1 MVMVVMIKIMTRM
14 MVGVILLATM
24 KTRPVVTAS
33 TSTAALASAF
43 AQRYTSSGSTT
54 RTVGST
60 VRSSTS
66 TSAVAPAASA
76 VSSTSRTLSNRSSFC
91 GTAMRIRTVQRPTT
105 STGRIVRNAS
115 FSSATIVMM
124 PEGPEV
130 RTIVDQLQQGVGKRL
145 IDIQFLSG
153 RYVKHGRPDGFA
165 DFAKTMTPIKQKQQQ
180 QSSSSPETIDTIV
193 EWNAK
198 GKFIYVVLDD
208 GGTKNDSIV
217 DTNPDFQRSIW
228 ITLGMTGQFLSERVH
243 QQDPKYARWYLHLV
257 DLLTTGED
265 GDSNRDNPKDFK
277 IYYHDQRNFGTV
289 RFCVSAKELETK
301 LKSLGLDILDV
312 EGTTVDDFLEI
323 MSSTKQDM
331 NICKFLMNQGKLSGV
346 GNYIL
351 SEALYRSKID
361 PFASLEELDDKTHSR
376 KLFCEIQAVATESY
390 ASKGLTRPKVGTYR
404 SMDGISGSYAFELQC
419 YGRETCIE
427 GNPVIRETNGP
438 NGRAIW
444 YTEDQLFM
452 SRSKRDGGVTWTNHD
467 KNSDDDGDN
476 GETRRPKRVQA
487 DNVDLLDGLTDPGWR
502 DVLTKATASE
512 SFQHLREFLE
522 QEESNGATIFPRK
535 QDIFQAFNLC
545 PLDQTKVVI
554 IGQDP
559 YHGIGQAHGLSFSV
573 QRGVPPPPS
582 LKNIIKETIG
592 DVGVVPPSHGCLE
605 SWAKQGVLLLNTVLT
620 VRSGEANSHKGK
632 GWEDFS
638 DAVVSAI
645 NEDENPRVF
654 LLWGRPAAQK
664 AKSVDTSKHVV
675 ISTSHPSPLGA
686 TKTSSP
692 FLGSKCFSRT
702 NHALAKMGVQPID
715 WQIR

>member
-1 MVMVVMIKIMTRM
+1 M
-14 MVGVILLATM
+14 
-24 KTRPVVTAS
+24 
-33 TSTAALASAF
+33 
-43 AQRYTSSGSTT
+43 
-54 RTVGST
+54 
-60 VRSSTS
+60 
-66 TSAVAPAASA
+66 
-76 VSSTSRTLSNRSSFC
+76 
-91 GTAMRIRTVQRPTT
+91 
-105 STGRIVRNAS
+105 
-115 FSSATIVMM
+115 
-124 PEGPEV
+124 
-130 RTIVDQLQQGVGKRL
+130 
-145 IDIQFLSG
+145 
-153 RYVKHGRPDGFA
+153 KHGRPDGFA
-165 DFAKTMTPIKQKQQQ
+165 DFAKTMTPIKQQQH
-180 QSSSSPETIDTIV
+180 QSSPSLEAIDTIV

-198 GKFIYVVLDD
+198 GKFIYLVLDN
-208 GGTKNDSIV
+208 GGTKNDSLV
-217 DTNPDFQRSIW
+217 HTNPDFQRSIW

-243 QQDPKYARWYLHLV
+243 QQDPKYARWYLHLANV
-257 DLLTTGED
+257 SPTAED
-265 GDSNRDNPKDFK
+265 NDNDDRNRDYRNDFK
-277 IYYHDQRNFGTV
+277 IFYHDQRNFGTV
-289 RFCVSAKELETK
+289 RLSLSAKELETK
-301 LKSLGLDILDV
+301 LQSLGPDILDV

-361 PFASLEELDDKTHSR
+361 PFASLVELDDEIHSR
-376 KLFCEIQAVATESY
+376 KLFREIQAVATESY
-390 ASKGLTRPKVGTYR
+390 ASQGLTRPKVGTYR
-404 SMDGISGSYAFELQC
+404 SMDGSFGTYAFELQC
-419 YGRETCIE
+419 YGRETCVE

-438 NGRAIW
+438 HGRAIW
-444 YTEDQLFM
+444 YTEDQLFIP
-452 SRSKRDGGVTWTNHD
+452 RSQRDGGVIWANED
-467 KNSDDDGDN
+467 KDSDDDDDN
-476 GETRRPKRVQA
+476 GEARRSKKGQA
-487 DNVDLLDGLTDPGWR
+487 ENVDLLDGLTDPGWR
-502 DVLTKATASE
+502 DILTEATDSE
-512 SFQHLREFLE
+512 SFQHLRNFLE
-522 QEESNGATIFPRK
+522 HEESNGVTIFPRK
-535 QDIFQAFNLC
+535 QDIFRAFNLC
-545 PLDQTKVVI
+545 PLDQTRVVI

-559 YHGIGQAHGLSFSV
+559 YHGFGQAHGLAFSV

-582 LKNIIKETIG
+582 LKNIIKETIE

-645 NEDENPRVF
+645 NKDENPRVF

-702 NHALAKMGVQPID
+702 NEALAKMGVPPID